1 MESTSHCAH
10 SDSPVR
16 AALPPERY
24 GAVIRITPRVGEAI
38 YVVRNAGVPP
48 QEQLA
53 AIAGLQPPPARPAA
67 RLETEMPYIYTLGA
81 Y

>member
-1 MESTSHCAH
+1 MESTSHSAH

-16 AALPPERY
+16 AAQPPERY
-24 GAVIRITPRVGEAI
+24 GAVIRIIPRVAEAI
-38 YVVRNAGVPP
+38 FVVRNAGVPP

-53 AIAGLQPPPARPAA
+53 AIAGLQPPPARQAA
-67 RLETEMPYIYTLGA
+67 AGDTDIPYLYVLCR

>member
-1 MESTSHCAH
+1 MESASHFAH

-16 AALPPERY
+16 AAQPPERY
-24 GAVIRITPRVGEAI
+24 GAVIRITPRVGEEI

-53 AIAGLQPPPARPAA
+53 AIAGLQPPPARPSAA
-67 RLETEMPYIYTLGA
+67 GDTEIP
-81 Y
+81 

>member
-1 MESTSHCAH
+1 MCLEEHRTSNAH

-24 GAVIRITPRVGEAI
+24 GVVIRITPRVAEAI
-38 YVVRNAGVPP
+38 CVVGNAGAPP

-53 AIAGLQPPPARPAA
+53 AIAGLQPPQ
-67 RLETEMPYIYTLGA
+67 LGQPRGL
-81 Y
+81 

>member
-1 MESTSHCAH
+1 M
-10 SDSPVR
+10 R
-16 AALPPERY
+16 AAQPPERY

-48 QEQLA
+48 QEQQLA
-53 AIAGLQPPPARPAA
+53 AIAGLQPPQPRQPRARGL
-67 RLETEMPYIYTLGA
+67 RLKCIIYTL